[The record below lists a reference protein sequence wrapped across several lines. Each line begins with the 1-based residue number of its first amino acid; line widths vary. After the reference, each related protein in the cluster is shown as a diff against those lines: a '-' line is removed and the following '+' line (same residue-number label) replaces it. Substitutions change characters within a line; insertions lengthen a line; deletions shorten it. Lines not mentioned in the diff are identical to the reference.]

1 MCERLQQRYVG
12 ETFAGFPAGDRLDGY
27 AYAFGQLL
35 LCQAALAAERGD
47 KLSGFYEVQSPHLHD
62 RIVHGAHLFVTLWSV
77 ELKQIVLVNL
87 GLLRLVSDS
96 GEDISVEYVVAD
108 VVHEALACVL
118 SVLAAI
124 VVAVW
129 QFV

>member
-1 MCERLQQRYVG
+1 M
-12 ETFAGFPAGDRLDGY
+12 
-27 AYAFGQLL
+27 
-35 LCQAALAAERGD
+35 
-47 KLSGFYEVQSPHLHD
+47 
-62 RIVHGAHLFVTLWSV
+62 
-77 ELKQIVLVNL
+77 KQIVLVNL

>member
-1 MCERLQQRYVG
+1 M
-12 ETFAGFPAGDRLDGY
+12 
-27 AYAFGQLL
+27 
-35 LCQAALAAERGD
+35 
-47 KLSGFYEVQSPHLHD
+47 
-62 RIVHGAHLFVTLWSV
+62 
-77 ELKQIVLVNL
+77 KQIVLVNL

-129 QFV
+129 QFVFPVRAKPHRPAAVSAFHQPKENM